1 MTLNMQA
8 ILKLWKRFW
17 VKDDV
22 VSIFAY
28 RPSLKNKNQRL
39 FKIVRFIYN
48 NIEKKESHHIFI
60 FLLKCLYINF
70 IKKIGHVLRN

>member
-39 FKIVRFIYN
+39 FKIVRFICN
-48 NIEKKESHHIFI
+48 IIEKKESHHIFYI
-60 FLLKCLYINF
+60 FTEMFVY
-70 IKKIGHVLRN
+70 